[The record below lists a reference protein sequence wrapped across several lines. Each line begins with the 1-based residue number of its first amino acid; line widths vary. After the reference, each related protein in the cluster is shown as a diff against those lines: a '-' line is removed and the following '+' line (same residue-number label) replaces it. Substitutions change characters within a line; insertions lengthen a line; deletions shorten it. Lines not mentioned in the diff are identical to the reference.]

1 MPRIWVKIRLRKF
14 HCWKWEQFESRLSLE
29 TPTSSRES
37 CALSACTLAV
47 GGDIKHLG
55 LFSPYNQLHD
65 DFWNDK
71 RKVCSLDLTT
81 FSITKLSRHL
91 AMCLC
96 SVHVRVD
103 DTWPLQLH
111 GYYSKL
117 VFKTPVS
124 RPKARHSDMKGL
136 EIFPISWAAC
146 GTDFA
151 MFYGIGR
158 KYFFIERMIFP
169 GGQVWPPPF
178 PW

>member
-1 MPRIWVKIRLRKF
+1 MGKKKVEKISLLKMGTVWIQTFTGNTNLKQRKLCPERQ
-14 HCWKWEQFESRLSLE
+14 H
-29 TPTSSRES
+29 
-37 CALSACTLAV
+37 V
-47 GGDIKHLG
+47 GGGGDIKHVG
-55 LFSPYNQLHD
+55 LFSRYDQLHY

-91 AMCLC
+91 AMCLY
-96 SVHVRVD
+96 SVHIKVD